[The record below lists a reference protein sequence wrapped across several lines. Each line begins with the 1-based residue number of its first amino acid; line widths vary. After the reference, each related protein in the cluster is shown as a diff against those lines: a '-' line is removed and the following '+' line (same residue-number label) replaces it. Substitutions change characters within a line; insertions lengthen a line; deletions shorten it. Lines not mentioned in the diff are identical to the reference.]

1 MNKKIH
7 PAKIKKGDIVLTG
20 VDSFR
25 DSWPI
30 KIGNILHGRLDAIKW
45 THAAMSLGGLEI
57 VESIPNPGVIIR
69 NIQNT
74 YIDQGIDVLVLRCKS
89 LLPERLGEAA
99 DYCVSKIKES
109 SKYDPKALIYF
120 VLHFINPWGIGR
132 LIDRAV
138 IWNKFF
144 DTYINE
150 EDSYFCSEL
159 IAEAFQEVG
168 LEHMKKRKP
177 WQVMPVD
184 FYDTKVFDR
193 IDDVWA

>member
-1 MNKKIH
+1 MSKKIDPAKMNK
-7 PAKIKKGDIVLTG
+7 GDVVLTG
-20 VDSFR
+20 MASFM

-30 KIGNILHGRLDAIKW
+30 KIGNILHGRFDAIKW

-57 VESIPNPGVIIR
+57 IESIPDPGVTIR

-74 YIDQGIDVLVLRCKS
+74 YIDRGIDILVLRCKS
-89 LLPERLGEAA
+89 LLPERLREAA

-109 SKYDPKALIYF
+109 SKYDPRALTYF
-120 VLHFINPWGIGR
+120 IFHCINPWGIGW
-132 LIDRAV
+132 LIDRAG
-138 IWNKFF
+138 IWNDFF
-144 DTYINE
+144 DKYINK

-168 LEHMKKRKP
+168 LPHMKKRKP

-184 FYDTKVFDR
+184 FYNTKLFDK
-193 IDDVWA
+193 IDDIWA